1 MGLCFAELSHLERRN
16 LFAAIVC
23 EQLVRE
29 VGANKVVQNS

>member
-16 LFAAIVC
+16 LPTVILC

-29 VGANKVVQNS
+29 VEANKVVQNS